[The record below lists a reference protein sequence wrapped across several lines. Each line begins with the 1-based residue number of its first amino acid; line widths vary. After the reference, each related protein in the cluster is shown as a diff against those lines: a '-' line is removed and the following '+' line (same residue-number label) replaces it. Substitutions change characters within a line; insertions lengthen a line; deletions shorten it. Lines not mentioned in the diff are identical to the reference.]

1 MGKGKI
7 MLQKHN
13 AKASVLASMIVAAGT
28 YVAGAVD
35 ALTVDYANIDG
46 GDLKPKLTWAGT
58 TAVDIERAEGS
69 QDSWTKMDTVSAGT
83 TTWTDSSTVVSKTYW
98 YRLNDNGDT
107 SAAQK
112 FIAVRKLNTSS
123 ATVVYEGD
131 FTSENWCK
139 SPALAF
145 DGKYGTGDDGKDS
158 YPDSTTSYPKVGLD
172 FGSAVY
178 HVAFG
183 RAYPRTT
190 DNQQGR
196 LNGLVLYGIDG
207 DTGFTTDGTTWN
219 ATGTALSTALSGVSE
234 NKWHYFDVDPT
245 SAYRVFY
252 YSGATGGNV
261 NELELYGWDVPY
273 EPESAVCPGADNDWY
288 FRGEYNHMSFV
299 FNERYAATQPR
310 NVAVGT
316 KESGGFG
323 RTPGLNDPFSYVVWN
338 AAPSSDISVT
348 NGLAGAGPL
357 RIAHWEEGDP
367 AVGHNFG
374 ALKVESG
381 DYSFSGINVGE
392 TGVGYFWVAGGRV
405 YSSEDVCLSMSA
417 GGSAIVGQDSG
428 DPAVLNVAANKWLYV
443 SKNEKTPGSLVI
455 KSTGTV
461 VTPHLHAQHPEG
473 SSVALDGGTIVRN
486 GDTPSEKHELTAAT
500 LPLTLTSKGG
510 TIKADVQATILS
522 DIIGEGVL
530 TKTGASEFYIGG
542 DVDEDVGLK
551 ISEGNVRIASGLQ
564 FKSIEIAEGCK
575 LIVDFSNDGV
585 DGMSTYSPVAA
596 GGTFSMPD
604 GATLTDYIDV
614 VGAAGSYNYTLEL
627 KNDIPVFSI
636 EAVPG
641 SAEAKIGDK
650 IFHRL
655 AKAAEDATE
664 DQTVELLKDC
674 LLFNAVTFTGANV
687 TLDMAGHTVKRSAG
701 GGCISFSQGGVVSNG
716 TFTTMLGRETMGD
729 SLLAVGD
736 GKSLLVEDV
745 TIGSEGSEL
754 YNVFYA
760 RKQSTITVRDVTCYA
775 TTLFSC
781 YYKNNDVGV
790 FEVKSG
796 DFHFRAWKVRNGDYM
811 NGKVQL
817 SGGSY
822 SLKPLID
829 YVKDGSVIL
838 HTPSN
843 TELPFSVVPSN
854 TSGLYKVSSPA
865 GDVYAIYYL
874 SQAEAEAAYVA
885 YVKGAEANEYYTMI
899 SVAVASAPD
908 NGTVEVIADVL
919 DLPEM
924 IQVTGGKSVTVNGNG
939 HLVKVSKPFVD
950 ESGYVGSD
958 YVLEHDAV
966 FMVWN
971 GCELTLRD
979 IHIMGGGKVKPES
992 DNSTVNFAITNHG
1005 HLMLDNVTITRSNG
1019 AVFNGGAGY
1028 LYMNNCRLVRNCRYC
1043 AGGLFNYG
1051 FAVLNRTSLSEN
1063 RSLSSGGGGGATENG
1078 HFMYLNNCVLCNNSS
1093 TEIGGAI
1100 NNFHSGQ
1107 EVRLYLMNTTI
1118 SGNFGSSGAYDYG
1131 GGIGLRAAANPG
1143 SFYGVNSIICNNYQ
1157 NQIANGTETIR
1168 KSDITALDNDLKGND
1183 WMTNSMHYCVYDNI
1197 HMSGTQDV
1205 VWEIGENYGNK
1216 WHASENVNLFNDY
1229 YSSVRVYQNA
1239 KITVGTINGAQLV
1252 SKDDGSLNA
1261 DLARYA
1267 PIKKNGDAIF
1277 GEDGVEGVLTYFDA
1291 SDWKNGV
1298 VKMSYRTQNGKM
1310 TALGN
1315 LEAASESDIV
1325 TNFYER
1331 AYGRTIGIAGAS
1343 GLLESEIEY
1352 HTVRLSEEP
1361 KNGTATGITL
1371 YGDSYP
1377 DGTEVTVVA
1386 QPNFACSF
1394 LGWYAADGTTL
1405 ISSSAV
1411 YSFVVQ
1417 NDVAMFPKFSEPAAT
1432 VSYVVTARQGDEDAD
1447 FPITVSTTWLNEYV
1461 STDTAVLEDKT
1472 AVKNILNAVDPENG
1486 LKKWHEYVLGFTPGD
1501 RNAKIWINS
1510 PQLWDETKIRMK
1522 MNELAPTKG
1531 TGFTVKY
1538 LLGTKAQSAESF
1550 SDGDYS
1556 ATSTF
1561 DVPVDTDPTGLY
1573 RISLAFIPDGCDTSN
1588 ERVVTVNTAGVL
1600 KVTASAKKLPIA
1612 VPWVAFSPT
1621 NSSPI
1626 SAANLVKTMNLT
1638 PGDRLHV
1645 YDGDGTGTY
1654 KSWQLREGG
1663 AWEPLGTYAIDSN
1676 GNINWDSSGMP
1687 TATTVPRGAGAW
1699 LERQNTSTPV
1709 YVVGQLDETNVTTPL
1724 TDGWNLVG
1732 SPTGAQF
1739 NISVFTT
1746 PKTGDRIVIPTG
1758 TEPKNCTFEDGKWG
1772 YNVTSVINYGGLSF
1786 TKTVRKTEDLVV
1798 PVGTAFWYISKGA
1811 GEIQW

>member
-1 MGKGKI
+1 M
-7 MLQKHN
+7 
-13 AKASVLASMIVAAGT
+13 
-28 YVAGAVD
+28 
-35 ALTVDYANIDG
+35 
-46 GDLKPKLTWAGT
+46 
-58 TAVDIERAEGS
+58 
-69 QDSWTKMDTVSAGT
+69 
-83 TTWTDSSTVVSKTYW
+83 
-98 YRLNDNGDT
+98 
-107 SAAQK
+107 
-112 FIAVRKLNTSS
+112 
-123 ATVVYEGD
+123 
-131 FTSENWCK
+131 
-139 SPALAF
+139 
-145 DGKYGTGDDGKDS
+145 
-158 YPDSTTSYPKVGLD
+158 
-172 FGSAVY
+172 
-178 HVAFG
+178 
-183 RAYPRTT
+183 
-190 DNQQGR
+190 
-196 LNGLVLYGIDG
+196 
-207 DTGFTTDGTTWN
+207 
-219 ATGTALSTALSGVSE
+219 
-234 NKWHYFDVDPT
+234 
-245 SAYRVFY
+245 
-252 YSGATGGNV
+252 
-261 NELELYGWDVPY
+261 
-273 EPESAVCPGADNDWY
+273 
-288 FRGEYNHMSFV
+288 
-299 FNERYAATQPR
+299 
-310 NVAVGT
+310 
-316 KESGGFG
+316 
-323 RTPGLNDPFSYVVWN
+323 
-338 AAPSSDISVT
+338 
-348 NGLAGAGPL
+348 
-357 RIAHWEEGDP
+357 
-367 AVGHNFG
+367 
-374 ALKVESG
+374 
-381 DYSFSGINVGE
+381 
-392 TGVGYFWVAGGRV
+392 
-405 YSSEDVCLSMSA
+405 
-417 GGSAIVGQDSG
+417 
-428 DPAVLNVAANKWLYV
+428 
-443 SKNEKTPGSLVI
+443 
-455 KSTGTV
+455 
-461 VTPHLHAQHPEG
+461 
-473 SSVALDGGTIVRN
+473 
-486 GDTPSEKHELTAAT
+486 
-500 LPLTLTSKGG
+500 
-510 TIKADVQATILS
+510 
-522 DIIGEGVL
+522 
-530 TKTGASEFYIGG
+530 
-542 DVDEDVGLK
+542 
-551 ISEGNVRIASGLQ
+551 
-564 FKSIEIAEGCK
+564 
-575 LIVDFSNDGV
+575 
-585 DGMSTYSPVAA
+585 
-596 GGTFSMPD
+596 
-604 GATLTDYIDV
+604 
-614 VGAAGSYNYTLEL
+614 
-627 KNDIPVFSI
+627 
-636 EAVPG
+636 
-641 SAEAKIGDK
+641 
-650 IFHRL
+650 
-655 AKAAEDATE
+655 
-664 DQTVELLKDC
+664 
-674 LLFNAVTFTGANV
+674 
-687 TLDMAGHTVKRSAG
+687 
-701 GGCISFSQGGVVSNG
+701 
-716 TFTTMLGRETMGD
+716 
-729 SLLAVGD
+729 
-736 GKSLLVEDV
+736 
-745 TIGSEGSEL
+745 
-754 YNVFYA
+754 FYA
-760 RKQSTITVRDVTCYA
+760 RKKSTITVRDVTCYA

-781 YYKNNDVGV
+781 YYTGDNVGV
-790 FEVKSG
+790 FEVESG
-796 DFHFRAWKVRNGDYM
+796 DFHFRAWKARNGDYM

-829 YVKDGSVIL
+829 YVKDRCVIL

-843 TELPFSVVPSN
+843 TELPFSVVPSS
-854 TSGLYKVSSPA
+854 TSGLYEVASPFGA
-865 GDVYAIYYL
+865 VYYS
-874 SQAEAEAAYVA
+874 SQADAEAAYVA
-885 YVKGAEANEYYTMI
+885 YVKETGTRYTMI
-899 SVAVASAPD
+899 SAAVAAAG
-908 NGTVEVIADVL
+908 NGGTVEVIADVL

-924 IQVTGGKSVTVNGNG
+924 IQVTGEKSVTVNGNG
-939 HLVKVSKPFVD
+939 HLVKVLKPFVD

-966 FMVWN
+966 FMVWG
-971 GCELTLRD
+971 GCDLTLRD
-979 IHIMGGGKVKPES
+979 IHIMGGGKLKPES

-1019 AVFNGGAGY
+1019 AVFNGEAGY

-1063 RSLSSGGGGGATENG
+1063 RSLSNGGGGGATENG

-1100 NNFHSGQ
+1100 NNFNSKQ
-1107 EVRLYLMNTTI
+1107 EVRLYMMNTTI

-1157 NQIANGTETIR
+1157 NQISDGTETIR

-1183 WMTNSMHYCVYDNI
+1183 WMTNSMHYCVYDNV

-1216 WHASENVNLFNDY
+1216 WHASENENLFNDY

-1239 KITVGTINGAQLV
+1239 KITAGTIGGAELV

-1371 YGDSYP
+1371 YGDSYA

-1394 LGWYAADGTTL
+1394 IGWYAADGTTL

-1411 YSFVVQ
+1411 YTFVVQ

-1432 VSYVVTARQGDEDAD
+1432 VSYVVTARQGAEDAD
-1447 FPITVSTTWLNEYV
+1447 FPITVSTTWLNKYV
-1461 STDTAVLEDKT
+1461 DSTKVDYTDKD
-1472 AVKNILNAVDPENG
+1472 AVKADLNTVDPENG

-1573 RISLAFIPDGCDTSN
+1573 RISLAFIPDGFDTSN

-1621 NSSPI
+1621 NSAPI

-1645 YDGDGTGTY
+1645 YDGDGTGKY

-1663 AWEPLGTYAIDSN
+1663 AWEPLGIYAIDSN
-1676 GNINWDSSGMP
+1676 GNINWKSSGMP

-1709 YVVGQLDETNVTTPL
+1709 YVVGQLDEAKVKTTL
-1724 TDGWNLVG
+1724 TAGWNLVG

-1739 NISVFTT
+1739 DVSAIK
-1746 PKTGDRIVIPTG
+1746 PAEGDRIVIPTG
-1758 TEPKNCTFEDGKWG
+1758 AEPKNCTFEDGKWG
-1772 YNVTSVINYGGLSF
+1772 YNVSVLIQDEDFSF
-1786 TKTVRKTEDLVV
+1786 TKTVRKTTDLKV

>member
-1 MGKGKI
+1 

-13 AKASVLASMIVAAGT
+13 AKASVLASMIVAAGA

-35 ALTVDYANIDG
+35 ALTVGYANIDD

-58 TAVDIERAEGS
+58 TAVNIERAESDQGP
-69 QDSWTKMDTVSAGT
+69 WTKLDTASVGT
-83 TTWTDSSTVVSKTYW
+83 TTWTDTSTVVSKTYW
-98 YRLNDNGDT
+98 YRLNDGSST

-131 FTSENWCK
+131 FTSEGWCK
-139 SPALAF
+139 SPAYAF
-145 DGKYGTGDDGKDS
+145 DGKYGTGAEGKDS
-158 YPDSTTSYPKVGLD
+158 YPDSTTTNPKVGLD

-196 LNGLVLYGIDG
+196 LNGLVLYGIFG
-207 DTGFTTDGTTWN
+207 DTGFTTDGSAWN

-234 NKWHYFDVDPT
+234 NKWYYFDVDST

-252 YSGATGGNV
+252 YAGASGGNV
-261 NELELYGWDVPY
+261 NELEFYGW
-273 EPESAVCPGADNDWY
+273 SAADIPSEEAAPQENIDWY
-288 FRGEYNHMSFV
+288 FRGEPEHMSFL
-299 FNERYAATQPR
+299 FSQRYTVKPR
-310 NVAVGT
+310 FTIVGT
-316 KESGGFG
+316 IREDEWFG
-323 RTPGLNDPFSYVVWN
+323 RIASSDSFSYVVWN
-338 AAPSSDISVT
+338 AAPSSGSEL
-348 NGLAGAGPL
+348 NGLANSGQL
-357 RIAHWEEGDP
+357 RIAHWDEGDP
-367 AVGHNFG
+367 ARGQNFG
-374 ALKVESG
+374 ALKIESG
-381 DYSFSGINVGE
+381 EYTFEGIHVGE
-392 TGVGYFWVAGGRV
+392 TGEGHFWLAGGKV
-405 YSSEDVCLSMSA
+405 NSSEDVCLSMSY
-417 GGSAIVGQDSG
+417 GGSGIVGQDSG
-428 DPAVLNVAANKWLYV
+428 DPAVLNVAANKWLFV
-443 SKNEKTPGSLVI
+443 SQNDKTPGSLVI

-461 VTPHLHAQHPEG
+461 VTPHLDVRHPEG
-473 SSVALDGGTIVRN
+473 SSLVLDGGTIVRN
-486 GDTPSEKHELTAAT
+486 GDTPSEKHELTSAT

-510 TIKADVQATILS
+510 TIKADVQTAILS
-522 DIIGEGVL
+522 DVIGEGVL

-542 DVDEDVGLK
+542 NVDTDVGLK

-585 DGMSTYSPVAA
+585 DGMSIYSPVAT
-596 GGTFSMPD
+596 GGTFSMPAEAD
-604 GATLTDYIDV
+604 VADYIDV
-614 VGAAGSYNYTLEL
+614 VGAEGSYTYTLALE
-627 KNDIPVFSI
+627 DGIPVFRI
-636 EAVPG
+636 EAVSG
-641 SAEAKIGDK
+641 SAEAKIGDE

-655 AKAAEDATE
+655 ATAAEMAT
-664 DQTVELLKDC
+664 DGQTVELLKDC

-687 TLDMAGHTVKRSAG
+687 TFNMAGHTLKRSAG
-701 GGCISFSQGGVVSNG
+701 GGCISFPQGGVVSNG

-760 RKQSTITVRDVTCYA
+760 RKQSKITVRDVTCYA

-790 FEVKSG
+790 FEVESG
-796 DFHFRAWKVRNGDYM
+796 DFHFRAWKIRNGEYM

-817 SGGSY
+817 SGGAY
-822 SLKPLID
+822 SLMPILD
-829 YVKDGSVIL
+829 YVKGGYVRL
-838 HTPSN
+838 HTPAD
-843 TELPFSVVPSN
+843 TELPYSVVPYDS
-854 TSGLYKVSSPA
+854 SLHAVESPA
-865 GDVYAIYYL
+865 GNVYYS
-874 SQAEAEAAYVA
+874 SQADAEAAYVA
-885 YVKGAEANEYYTMI
+885 YVKETGKYYTMI
-899 SVAVASAPD
+899 SAAVASAPD

-924 IQVTGGKSVTVNGNG
+924 IQVTGGKTVTVNGNG
-939 HLVKVSKPFVD
+939 HLVKVLKPFVD

-966 FMVWN
+966 FTVWEN
-971 GCELTLRD
+971 GELTLRD
-979 IHIMGGGKVKPES
+979 IHLMGGGKLKPES

-1019 AVFNGGAGY
+1019 AVFNGEAGC

-1100 NNFHSGQ
+1100 NNFNSKQ
-1107 EVRLYLMNTTI
+1107 EVRLYMMNTTI
-1118 SGNFGSSGAYDYG
+1118 SGNFGASDAYDYG
-1131 GGIGLRAAANPG
+1131 GGIGLRASANPG
-1143 SFYGVNSIICNNYQ
+1143 SFYGVNSIILDNHYV
-1157 NQIANGTETIR
+1157 QIKDSKETLR
-1168 KSDITALDNDLKGND
+1168 DSDITALKNDLPSND
-1183 WMTNSMHYCVYDNI
+1183 HMTNSLHYCVYGNLYMDGTEGVHWDVAFDTNGGDNRY
-1197 HMSGTQDV
+1197 HEDSKQGV
-1205 VWEIGENYGNK
+1205 
-1216 WHASENVNLFNDY
+1216 FNDY
-1229 YSSVRVYQNA
+1229 YATTRVYQNA
-1239 KITVGTINGAQLV
+1239 KVTQSVIDGAQLV

-1267 PIKKNGDAIF
+1267 PIKKDGDAIF
-1277 GEDGVEGVLTYFDA
+1277 GTDGEDGVLTYFDA

-1315 LEAASESDIV
+1315 LEAASEGDIV

-1371 YGDSYP
+1371 YGDSYA

-1411 YSFVVQ
+1411 YTFVVHE
-1417 NDVAMFPKFSEPAAT
+1417 DVAMFPKFSEPAAT
-1432 VSYVVTARQGDEDAD
+1432 VSYIVTARQGDADSD
-1447 FPITVSTTWLNEYV
+1447 FPITVSTTWLNQYV
-1461 STDTAVLEDKT
+1461 STDTTVLKDKT
-1472 AVKNILNAVDPENG
+1472 AVKEILNTVDPENG

-1573 RISLAFIPDGCDTSN
+1573 RISLAFIPDGFDTSN

-1600 KVTASAKKLPIA
+1600 KVTASAQKLPIA

-1621 NSSPI
+1621 NSAPI

-1663 AWEPLGTYAIDSN
+1663 AWEPLGIYAIDSN
-1676 GNINWDSSGMP
+1676 GNINWKSSGMP

-1709 YVVGQLDETNVTTPL
+1709 YVVGQLDEAKVKTTL
-1724 TDGWNLVG
+1724 TAGWNLVG

-1739 NISVFTT
+1739 DVSAIK
-1746 PKTGDRIVIPTG
+1746 PAEGDRIVIPTG
-1758 TEPKNCTFEDGKWG
+1758 AEPKNCTYEGGKWG
-1772 YNVTSVINYGGLSF
+1772 YNVSYVIHEDDFSF

-1798 PVGTAFWYISKGA
+1798 PVGTAFWYISKEA

>member
-1 MGKGKI
+1 

-13 AKASVLASMIVAAGT
+13 AKASVLASMIVAAGA

-46 GDLKPKLTWAGT
+46 GDLRPKLTWKGA
-58 TAVDIERAEGS
+58 TAVNIERAEGS
-69 QDSWTKMDTVSAGT
+69 QESWTVVTSAEAGT
-83 TTWTDSSTVVSKTYW
+83 TTWTDTSTVVSKTYW
-98 YRLNDNGDT
+98 YRLNDGSST
-107 SAAQK
+107 SDPQK
-112 FIAVRKLNTSS
+112 FIAVRKLS
-123 ATVVYEGD
+123 ASEGTVITQCLTYYGD
-131 FTSENWCK
+131 GTRTAESV
-139 SPALAF
+139 F
-145 DGKYGTGDDGKDS
+145 DGRIDNAENYFCDGET
-158 YPDSTTSYPKVGLD
+158 STTGTSTPKVGIE
-172 FGSAVY
+172 FGSATY
-178 HVAFG
+178 YVAFA
-183 RAYPRTT
+183 RFYPRIQS
-190 DNQQGR
+190 NAAGYS
-196 LNGLVLYGIDG
+196 GGAILYG
-207 DTGFTTDGTTWN
+207 
-219 ATGTALSTALSGVSE
+219 
-234 NKWHYFDVDPT
+234 
-245 SAYRVFY
+245 SA
-252 YSGATGGNV
+252 SDGATEIATDDVATPLTEATQFTNGDNFWQRRDVATPAPYRTYYYRGCSGGQMTEV
-261 NELELYGWDVPY
+261 ELYGW
-273 EPESAVCPGADNDWY
+273 SAADIPSEEASPISGDWY
-288 FRGEYNHMSFV
+288 FRGEPEHMSFL
-299 FNERYAATQPR
+299 FSQRYTVKPR
-310 NVAVGT
+310 FTIVGT
-316 KESGGFG
+316 IHKNEWFG
-323 RTPGLNDPFSYVVWN
+323 RNASDDSFSYVVWN
-338 AAPSSDISVT
+338 AAPSSGSEL
-348 NGLAGAGPL
+348 NGLASSGQL
-357 RIAHWEEGDP
+357 RIADWSEGDP
-367 AVGHNFG
+367 LEGQNFG
-374 ALKVESG
+374 ALKIESG
-381 DYSFSGINVGE
+381 DYTFEGIHVGE
-392 TGVGYFWVAGGRV
+392 TGEGHFWLAGGSV
-405 YSSEDVCLSMSA
+405 NSSEDVCLSMSY
-417 GGSAIVGQDSG
+417 GGSGIVGQDSG
-428 DPAVLNVAANKWLYV
+428 DPAVLNVAANKWLFV
-443 SKNEKTPGSLVI
+443 SQNDKTPGSLVI

-461 VTPHLHAQHPEG
+461 VTPHLDVRHPEG
-473 SSVALDGGTIVRN
+473 SSLVLDGGTIVRN
-486 GDTPSEKHELTAAT
+486 GDTPNEKHELTSAT

-510 TIKADVQATILS
+510 TIKADVQTAILS

-542 DVDEDVGLK
+542 NVDTDVGLK

-596 GGTFSMPD
+596 GGTFSMPS
-604 GATLTDYIDV
+604 GATLTDYIGV
-614 VGAAGSYNYTLEL
+614 VGAEGSYTYTLALEEG
-627 KNDIPVFSI
+627 IPVFRI
-636 EAVPG
+636 KAVPG
-641 SAEAKIGDK
+641 SAEAKIGDE

-655 AKAAEDATE
+655 ATAAEVATD

-674 LLFNAVTFTGANV
+674 LLFNAVTFTGENV
-687 TLDMAGHTVKRSAG
+687 TFNMAGHTLKRSAG
-701 GGCISFSQGGVVSNG
+701 GGCISFPQGGVVSNG

-736 GKSLLVEDV
+736 GKSLLVEGV

-760 RKQSTITVRDVTCYA
+760 RKQSKITVRDVTCYA

-790 FEVKSG
+790 FEVESG
-796 DFHFRAWKVRNGDYM
+796 DFHFRAWKIRNGEYM

-817 SGGSY
+817 SGGAY
-822 SLKPLID
+822 SLMPILD
-829 YVKDGSVIL
+829 YVKDGYVRL
-838 HTPSN
+838 HTPAD
-843 TELPFSVVPSN
+843 TELPYSVVPYDS
-854 TSGLYKVSSPA
+854 SLYAVESPA
-865 GDVYAIYYL
+865 GNVYYS
-874 SQAEAEAAYVA
+874 SQADAEAAYVA
-885 YVKGAEANEYYTMI
+885 YVKETGKYYTMI
-899 SVAVASAPD
+899 SAAVASAPD

-924 IQVTGGKSVTVNGNG
+924 IQVTGEKTVTVNGNG
-939 HLVKVSKPFVD
+939 HLVKVLKPFVD

-966 FMVWN
+966 FTVWEN
-971 GCELTLRD
+971 GELTLRD
-979 IHIMGGGKVKPES
+979 IHLMGGGKLKPES

-1019 AVFNGGAGY
+1019 AVFNGEAGY

-1100 NNFHSGQ
+1100 NNFNSKQ
-1107 EVRLYLMNTTI
+1107 EVRLYMMNTTI
-1118 SGNFGSSGAYDYG
+1118 SGNFGASDAYDYG
-1131 GGIGLRAAANPG
+1131 GGIGLRASANPG
-1143 SFYGVNSIICNNYQ
+1143 SFYGVNSIILDNHHV
-1157 NQIANGTETIR
+1157 QIKDSKETLR
-1168 KSDITALDNDLKGND
+1168 DSDITALKNDLPSND
-1183 WMTNSMHYCVYDNI
+1183 HMTNSLHYCVYGNLYKDGTEGVHWDVGGDNRC
-1197 HMSGTQDV
+1197 HDTQGV
-1205 VWEIGENYGNK
+1205 
-1216 WHASENVNLFNDY
+1216 FNDY
-1229 YSSVRVYQNA
+1229 YATTRVYQNA
-1239 KITVGTINGAQLV
+1239 KVTQSVIDGAQLV

-1267 PIKKNGDAIF
+1267 PIKKAGDAIF
-1277 GEDGVEGVLTYFDA
+1277 GTDGEDGVLTYFDA

-1371 YGDSYP
+1371 YGDSYA

-1411 YSFVVQ
+1411 YTFVVHE
-1417 NDVAMFPKFSEPAAT
+1417 DVAMFPKFSEPAAT
-1432 VSYVVTARQGDEDAD
+1432 VSYVVTARQGAEDAD
-1447 FPITVSTTWLNEYV
+1447 FPITVSTTWLNQYV
-1461 STDTAVLEDKT
+1461 DSTKVDYNDQA
-1472 AVKNILNAVDPENG
+1472 AVKADLNTVDPENG

-1573 RISLAFIPDGCDTSN
+1573 RISLAFIPDGYDTSN

-1621 NSSPI
+1621 NSAPI

-1676 GNINWDSSGMP
+1676 GNINWESSGMP

-1709 YVVGQLDETNVTTPL
+1709 YVVGQLDEANVTTPL
-1724 TDGWNLVG
+1724 TAGWNLVG

-1739 NISVFTT
+1739 DVSDIT
-1746 PKTGDRIVIPTG
+1746 PAEGDRIVIPTG
-1758 TEPKNCTFEDGKWG
+1758 TEPKNCTYENGNWG

-1786 TKTVRKTEDLVV
+1786 TKTVRKTEDLKV

-1811 GEIQW
+1811 GEIKW